1 MADNKDAKSSPAANG
16 SAKWNAPTG
25 RRTDEWSEA
34 LVQIGESQDRGAFTR
49 FFRHFAP
56 LIKAFAL
63 SGSSLSATHADE
75 LVQEVMLKVWQ
86 KAGV

>member
-1 MADNKDAKSSPAANG
+1 MTWCQAGPAVCMLSPRDEGFLMTEKTEPAKSPAANG

-34 LVQIGESQDRGAFTR
+34 LVLIGDSQDRAAFTR

-56 LIKAFAL
+56 VI
-63 SGSSLSATHADE
+63 
-75 LVQEVMLKVWQ
+75 
-86 KAGV
+86 